1 MGSPPSVRFG
11 GFARFNQGDPNQGDV
26 ASQFVGGGVN
36 SDGGG
41 SILMNVVWTNG
52 SSGQY
57 NARAYDVQRT
67 RSGGLTAG
75 LRGTTV
81 DTSGSGR
88 PARLGMRM
96 GSPTEF
102 GRCSARRVPLCA
114 SARPGRPGLVSYAL
128 EDRRRRPSPA

>member
-1 MGSPPSVRFG
+1 M
-11 GFARFNQGDPNQGDV
+11 

-36 SDGGG
+36 SDGVG

-81 DTSGSGR
+81 DTSGSGAPGASWNANGQSNGVR
-88 PARLGMRM
+88 PSVLLG
-96 GSPTEF
+96 GC
-102 GRCSARRVPLCA
+102 RCALSGIAVTDYWVEWWFY
-114 SARPGRPGLVSYAL
+114 GL
-128 EDRRRRPSPA
+128 EDRRLRPSPA